1 MDEEREDIEAEEQ
14 SVITDA
20 SAEDAALKNDG
31 VVIPGAGQVEI
42 SEFSDGAAFTEQTV
56 EPLSVSIIISR

>member
-1 MDEEREDIEAEEQ
+1 MDAILNRSDKIKMQVRRDKDGEIQVSFDPERF
-14 SVITDA
+14 S
-20 SAEDAALKNDG
+20 
-31 VVIPGAGQVEI
+31 GAGQVEI